1 MKDCCALESMFNLRW
16 SKYRSTLLIRSLQGR
31 VMLMSCNIKVE
42 FNLKFPLSEVIL
54 ADHRD
59 LLYKESVRSV
69 FNKVIV
75 IDKGLNS
82 TLDY

>member
-1 MKDCCALESMFNLRW
+1 
-16 SKYRSTLLIRSLQGR
+16 
-31 VMLMSCNIKVE
+31 MLMSCNIKVE
-42 FNLKFPLSEVIL
+42 FNLKSDLSEVIL
-54 ADHRD
+54 ADHRE